1 MSDSVRPHRWQ
12 PTRLPR
18 PWDSPG
24 KNTGVG
30 CHFLLQ
36 CMKAKSETEVAQSC
50 PTLSDPM
57 DCSLPGSSI
66 HGIFQA
72 RILEWV
78 TMPSFRGYSWPRD
91 RTHDSYI
98 SGLAG
103 RFFTT
108 EPPGKPLISRLA
120 TYWVLKH
127 IFIKLV
133 LLTILLCG
141 CTSHPSDIFPFST
154 PCLFQ
159 LVCISP
165 PCSTKCPAGPRKAS
179 NCSMKTSK

>member
-1 MSDSVRPHRWQ
+1 MYQILFGDCCYCAV
-12 PTRLPR
+12 
-18 PWDSPG
+18 
-24 KNTGVG
+24 
-30 CHFLLQ
+30 
-36 CMKAKSETEVAQSC
+36 AKSC
-50 PTLSDPM
+50 PTLCDLM
-57 DCSLPGSSI
+57 DCSLPEDWNPLFVGFPREEYWS
-66 HGIFQA
+66 
-72 RILEWV
+72 RL
-78 TMPSFRGYSWPRD
+78 SFPPPGDLCNAEIKPTSPA
-91 RTHDSYI
+91 
-98 SGLAG
+98 LAG